1 MAAQINRYRKSK
13 RIIAARDCITRNST
27 APQLG
32 DTREQEGSGNCIN
45 IRSSPL
51 LPHRPL
57 DLCTLL
63 PYGSRVSVPYIVCAC
78 VCACMRARVCVRDA
92 HEVATRSL
100 GDEIRILCS
109 LLKGGLDTYLQYLL
123 PEVCRS
129 WCSILRIMCLFD
141 LVRSLQTRLWPI
153 GGIIMSR

>member
-45 IRSSPL
+45 IRSPPL

-63 PYGSRVSVPYIVCAC
+63 PYGSRVSVPYIVCARAC
-78 VCACMRARVCVRDA
+78 VSGTPTKLSRGAW
-92 HEVATRSL
+92 ATRSGYFAVYL
-100 GDEIRILCS
+100 RAGFTRTCS
-109 LLKGGLDTYLQYLL
+109 TYC
-123 PEVCRS
+123 PKFVARGAVSSGSCVCLTWSEAYRRGS
-129 WCSILRIMCLFD
+129 GR
-141 LVRSLQTRLWPI
+141 
-153 GGIIMSR
+153 